1 MTISEQDDLAFVDA
15 ETVAFGDRLVASNM
29 FMALF
34 QGGMGLIEETANY
47 LDGPGRI
54 DSKELSRA
62 GTLAYATESMRLTT
76 RLMQIASW
84 LLLHRAVNEGEISKE
99 QARID
104 KAKFKLDALGASEH
118 TPAIDELPE
127 ALRDLVERSLRLQDR
142 VMHIDHLLYDADSL
156 APAKSPVNPMLARL
170 EASFGPTA

>member
-1 MTISEQDDLAFVDA
+1 MTINERDDLAFVDA

-34 QGGMGLIEETANY
+34 QGGMGLIEEAANY
-47 LDGPGRI
+47 LDGPGRLE
-54 DSKELSRA
+54 SKALSRS

-99 QARID
+99 QAKID
-104 KAKFKLDALGASEH
+104 KSKFRLDALSAGEI
-118 TPAIDELPE
+118 TPAIEELPE
-127 ALRDLVERSLRLQDR
+127 GLRDLIARSLRLQDR
-142 VMHIDHLLYDADSL
+142 VLHIDRLLYCGDVADFIE
-156 APAKSPVNPMLARL
+156 SPVNPLLARL
-170 EASFGPTA
+170 EANFGNLS

>member
-1 MTISEQDDLAFVDA
+1 MTMNEQDDLAFVDA

-47 LDGPGRI
+47 LDGPGRLE
-54 DSKELSRA
+54 SKILSRA

-99 QARID
+99 QAKVD
-104 KAKFKLDALGASEH
+104 KAKFKLDALGTSEH

-127 ALRDLVERSLRLQDR
+127 SLRDLITRSLRLQDR
-142 VMHIDHLLYDADSL
+142 VMHIDRLLYDGEAMI
-156 APAKSPVNPMLARL
+156 AVKSPVNPLMARL
-170 EASFGPTA
+170 EANFGNPA

>member
-1 MTISEQDDLAFVDA
+1 MTINGQDDLAFVDA

-34 QGGMGLIEETANY
+34 QGGMGLIEEAANY

-54 DSKELSRA
+54 ESRALSRS

-84 LLLHRAVNEGEISKE
+84 LLLHRAINEGEISKE
-99 QARID
+99 QAKLD
-104 KAKFKLDALGASEH
+104 KSKFKLDALSAGEI
-118 TPAIDELPE
+118 TPAIEELPVS
-127 ALRDLVERSLRLQDR
+127 LRDLIARSLRLQDR
-142 VMHIDHLLYDADSL
+142 VLHIDRLLYSGEAMG
-156 APAKSPVNPMLARL
+156 AVESPVNPMMARL
-170 EASFGPTA
+170 EASFGSQA